1 MASRPRR
8 TATPTEQPPD
18 PGLVAIGLAP
28 GHAVRFR
35 RGTGTRWLNGTV
47 TAREADGSVALRDE
61 RGRARSIPLEQIE
74 VRCTGPRGGRGWE
87 PATER
92 ARRAEQLPL
101 FPAAA
106 PPPGPS

>member
-8 TATPTEQPPD
+8 ATKQAEPAPD
-18 PGLVAIGLAP
+18 TGLLAIGLAP

-35 RGTGTRWLNGTV
+35 RSSGSRWLNGTV

-92 ARRAEQLPL
+92 AQRDEQLPL
-101 FPAAA
+101 FP
-106 PPPGPS
+106 SS